1 MNERVERRQ
10 GADTRERGRSRPAR
24 PSLSEVGFRN
34 HREGRAGCDLRECLS
49 LQNTSRAQAPGLSQP
64 ARNQEV

>member
-1 MNERVERRQ
+1 MNGRKGDLVRTPENRE
-10 GADTRERGRSRPAR
+10 GAWPPR

-34 HREGRAGCDLRECLS
+34 HREGRADCALHGRLS
-49 LQNTSRAQAPGLSQP
+49 LQNTSRAQAPGLPQP